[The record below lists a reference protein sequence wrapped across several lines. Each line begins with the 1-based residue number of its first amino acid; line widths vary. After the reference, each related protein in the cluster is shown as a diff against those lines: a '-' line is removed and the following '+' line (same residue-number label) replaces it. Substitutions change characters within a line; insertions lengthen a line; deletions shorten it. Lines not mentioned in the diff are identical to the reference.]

1 MVGLESGGLD
11 GIRGLGVVDRLLR
24 SRLAGGHV
32 SFQGQHF
39 HMLEATIDAQGKAE
53 STGNEPTPVPEG
65 NTQHQNGSFP
75 SRIVRQSPPLNRSCS
90 RARRMRMPSSGGL
103 AHFGNSAAAPS

>member
-11 GIRGLGVVDRLLR
+11 GIRRLGVVDRFLR
-24 SRLAGGHV
+24 SRLSGDYV

-39 HMLEATIDAQGKAE
+39 HMLEAAIDAQGKAKRARD
-53 STGNEPTPVPEG
+53 EPTPVPEDK
-65 NTQHQNGSFP
+65 TPHQNGSLP

-90 RARRMRMPSSGGL
+90 RARRMRIPSSGGGGP
-103 AHFGNSAAAPS
+103 FGDSAAAAS